1 MVLSLMVF
9 GPSEKAAAVIIAF
22 SDGLEV

>member
-1 MVLSLMVF
+1 MMISLMVF

>member
-1 MVLSLMVF
+1 MMLSLMVF

-22 SDGLEV
+22 SDDLEV

>member
-1 MVLSLMVF
+1 MMLSLMVF
-9 GPSEKAAAVIIAF
+9 WPSEKAAAVIIAF